1 MNRPLAVITRL
12 IICLLLAAAPASAQI
27 PTDVDILV
35 LGEIHD
41 NPDAHL
47 GQAAVLLDLKPSA
60 VVFEMLSQDEGQR
73 ANSDRTAIA
82 DFWSNTS
89 WPDYSIYKPIFE
101 AIGDA
106 TIVGAAVP
114 RTKIREIYDQGASAV
129 FGPDAPRF
137 GLDLDLPQSQQ
148 EAREVLKFR
157 AHCEAMPRE
166 LMSGMVEVQRF
177 RDAWFAKTA
186 LEALEIHGPPVA
198 VITGN
203 GHARLD
209 WGIPAVVEQVTP
221 SVVVFSIAFAETS
234 GDAPF
239 DEIRIVPEAERDDP
253 CSSFDKS

>member
-1 MNRPLAVITRL
+1 MNRPLTLLTRL
-12 IICLLLAAAPASAQI
+12 IICLLPVAAPVFAQI
-27 PTDVDILV
+27 PKDIDVLV

-47 GQAAVLLDLKPSA
+47 GQAAVLLELKPTA
-60 VVFEMLSQDEGQR
+60 VVFEMLSQDEGHR

-82 DFWSNTS
+82 DIWSNTS

-148 EAREVLKFR
+148 EAREALQFR

-209 WGIPAVVEQVTP
+209 WGIPAVIEHSAPTVL
-221 SVVVFSIAFAETS
+221 VFSIAFSETS
-234 GDAPF
+234 QDAPF
-239 DEIRIVPEAERDDP
+239 DDFHIVPKAERDDP
-253 CSSFDKS
+253 CSAFDKS